1 MTYSATEVLNQS
13 ESMRRSIF
21 LRCALWRPSTWEGWH
36 EALPGG

>member
-21 LRCALWRPSTWEGWH
+21 LCCALWQPSTWEGWH